1 LLSEPDP
8 EVERTDASP
17 DWVKVESVH
26 DLFDEEFVGAE
37 ARLDAKACIEAD

>member
-1 LLSEPDP
+1 M
-8 EVERTDASP
+8 
-17 DWVKVESVH
+17 H